1 MIVAGEASGD
11 LHGGA
16 LANALCEQS
25 GSLEMIGF
33 GGEAMRRAG
42 VDIRFDS
49 TRLAV
54 VGLVEVLFQ
63 SATILAAWR
72 LAVSLLS
79 DGIDLL
85 VLIDYPDFNLRL
97 ARVAKQKGIPVV
109 YYVSP
114 QIWAW
119 RAGRIKQIAERV
131 DRMLVVF
138 PFEKPLYEAADI
150 PCTFVGHP
158 LVDDWR
164 APSYAS
170 RAAYLTSLGL
180 QTTGPTVAL
189 LPGSRRQEVLSLLP
203 AMHTA
208 LSELA
213 PDFPGLQVI
222 VSVAPSLSVEWIES
236 QRVASPVPTRCVSDP
251 LYDILGA
258 SDVAVV
264 ASGTATL
271 QVALARV
278 PMVIVYKLSWMT
290 YFLMRAL
297 IRVKTIGLVNIV
309 AGTPCVP
316 ELLQSDVSPTRIGA
330 EVRRFLSDPAA
341 RMETIRRLDQV
352 AEALGTPGA
361 SARAAE
367 AILAQLQQGSS
378 PQRKGLHPAEAE
390 RIRQQ
395 RAPYEEPPASGGKV
409 HK

>member
-1 MIVAGEASGD
+1 MPCPYNPYGEGFLEGYPEMPRVMIVAGEASGD

-16 LANALCEQS
+16 LAAALRERS
-25 GSLEMIGF
+25 GSLEMVGF

-42 VDIRFDS
+42 VDIRFDCAQI
-49 TRLAV
+49 AV
-54 VGLVEVLFQ
+54 VGLLEVLFHGR
-63 SATILAAWR
+63 AILAAWR

-79 DGIDLL
+79 DGVDLL

-97 ARVAKQKGIPVV
+97 ARVARQKGIPVI

-131 DRMLVVF
+131 DQMLVVF
-138 PFEKPLYEAADI
+138 PFEKPLYDAAGV

-170 RAAYLTSLGL
+170 RAAYLASLGMNPAG
-180 QTTGPTVAL
+180 TTVAL
-189 LPGSRRQEVLSLLP
+189 LPGSRRREVISLLP
-203 AMHTA
+203 TMQAA
-208 LSELA
+208 LEALA
-213 PDFPGLQVI
+213 PDFPGLQAI
-222 VSVAPSLSVEWIES
+222 IPVAPSLSVEWVQAQMI
-236 QRVASPVPTRCVSDP
+236 ASSVPTRCISAP
-251 LYDILGA
+251 LYDVLGA

-278 PMVIVYKLSWMT
+278 PMASVYKLSWMT
-290 YFLMRAL
+290 WFLMRAL
-297 IRVKTIGLVNIV
+297 IRVKAIGLVNIV

-316 ELLQSDVSPTRIGA
+316 ELIQSDVSPARIGA

-341 RMETIRRLDQV
+341 RTETIRRLDEV
-352 AEALGTPGA
+352 AVALGAPGA
-361 SARAAE
+361 AARAAE
-367 AILAQLQQGSS
+367 IILARLPRVS
-378 PQRKGLHPAEAE
+378 
-390 RIRQQ
+390 
-395 RAPYEEPPASGGKV
+395 
-409 HK
+409 

>member
-1 MIVAGEASGD
+1 MPRVMIVAGEASGD

-16 LANALCEQS
+16 LAGALRERS
-25 GSLEMIGF
+25 GSIEMIGF

-49 TRLAV
+49 ARLAV
-54 VGLVEVLFQ
+54 VGLLEVLFQ

-79 DGIDLL
+79 DGVDLL
-85 VLIDYPDFNLRL
+85 VLIDYPGFNLRL

-119 RAGRIKQIAERV
+119 RAGRMRQIAERV

-138 PFEKPLYEAADI
+138 PFEKPLYDAAGV

-164 APSYAS
+164 APSYSS
-170 RAAYLTSLGL
+170 RAAYLESLGL
-180 QTTGPTVAL
+180 RATGTTVAL
-189 LPGSRRQEVLSLLP
+189 LPGSRRQEVRSLLP
-203 AMHTA
+203 TMQAA

-213 PDFPGLQVI
+213 PDFPGLQAI
-222 VSVAPSLSVEWIES
+222 LPVAPSLSVEWIEL
-236 QRVASPVPTRCVSDP
+236 QMTTSPVPTRCTSAP
-251 LYDILGA
+251 LYDLLGA

-297 IRVKTIGLVNIV
+297 IRVKAIGLVNIV
-309 AGTPCVP
+309 AGAPCVP
-316 ELLQSDVSPTRIGA
+316 ELLQSDVSPMRIGA
-330 EVRRFLSDPAA
+330 EVRRLLSDPTA
-341 RMETIRRLDQV
+341 RAETIRRLDGV
-352 AEALGTPGA
+352 VEALGAPGA
-361 SARAAE
+361 AARAAE
-367 AILAQLQQGSS
+367 AVLAQLRRGPSS
-378 PQRKGLHPAEAE
+378 PA
-390 RIRQQ
+390 
-395 RAPYEEPPASGGKV
+395 
-409 HK
+409 